1 MRSIEFFP
9 RAKTILNEVIIVGD
23 SNAEFLTKIFHQCYC
38 IVPAPLNEVK
48 YIFNDNIFLNPK
60 NKLIIII
67 WIGNDYLNQGGHP
80 EAFKMHLED
89 FFKNC
94 AEKIGTTIILP
105 PPFNINAINYWEKI
119 NIYLQNKGR
128 TTKGGKYISNE
139 IGSKEAIKMKLINNE
154 GTITTKGIDGI
165 VEKLK
170 GIEPRLMSQKNI
182 KLYYDE
188 SEDEEQS
195 LKNHNTYSYHQSTSR
210 GSSNSYKRGSS
221 NSYKRGQ
228 HRGWRGSNYSK
239 DISPI
244 RNTRRFNIVDRLS
257 FVSMIMILV
266 IGLVLF
272 VPLIKGNEPMICPHG
287 INSKIYHIG
296 HPTEHCQELF
306 VHERQTIKDVSL
318 EVYRARDTTQSIS
331 GWHCT
336 KVMEKLTYY
345 TNWLNYKIIS
355 PIQKIDLAVTKEDCL
370 KMKHLNKCSDAN
382 NNLLMGDD
390 DSKRTL
396 NIIQPKFEYFSGG
409 KEASESIENP
419 MLDLAHCKLSENEC
433 VLKDNSVLIWNSP
446 KENQRC
452 NYIKLDT
459 FKGTMYDKWFLNNDN
474 TFSLSFTKPETITDC
489 EKEYVKSD
497 QLYVI
502 KVVDYKEHFLEVK
515 NKKKRSLNKL
525 KNKLENLNLDGS
537 VRVSQFSAGETAQ
550 RLTTEILLKRAYNHL
565 AQTICK
571 INAEPQFI
579 TSLDATTYARKKF
592 GTPYI
597 EAEWITEDTKSSEA
611 WIEVWPCIELNWEK
625 IKIRANKNNCTKDLP
640 IMVKMEKYKNDLFL
654 DPKKLIVK
662 EKSEIGDCTKYQ
674 TQKVL
679 IRGSIY
685 KIDQRK
691 GTLSEVST
699 QSIIETPKG
708 SKWNKAPILDSQTF
722 KGHVLTKI
730 NDPEKIMM
738 QAFKEFRISKNSEN
752 IHNSNNNEFDAKISN
767 EKTYL
772 LAINRNMGEF

>member
-1 MRSIEFFP
+1 
-9 RAKTILNEVIIVGD
+9 
-23 SNAEFLTKIFHQCYC
+23 
-38 IVPAPLNEVK
+38 
-48 YIFNDNIFLNPK
+48 
-60 NKLIIII
+60 
-67 WIGNDYLNQGGHP
+67 
-80 EAFKMHLED
+80 
-89 FFKNC
+89 
-94 AEKIGTTIILP
+94 
-105 PPFNINAINYWEKI
+105 
-119 NIYLQNKGR
+119 
-128 TTKGGKYISNE
+128 
-139 IGSKEAIKMKLINNE
+139 MKLINNE

-409 KEASESIENP
+409 KEASVINCFLTKINIFFFPNQESIENP

-565 AQTICK
+565 AQTIY
-571 INAEPQFI
+571 
-579 TSLDATTYARKKF
+579 ATTYARKKF

-767 EKTYL
+767 EKLTFWPLTEIWENFKQKMILTVSLIWILIWTYKTIFFL
-772 LAINRNMGEF
+772 YKLWKIVNMPNKRIKNIQKIFLKNNSFEEQVVTPENAHAPDDQNNSQRGSVSTIAMSKKKRRI